1 MTETITIKQVFDELK
16 KIEKNM
22 VTKEELEAFK
32 DTIEIISNPE
42 TMRQIADSKEDIK
55 QGKTKIVHSVSDL
68 LSEA

>member
-1 MTETITIKQVFDELK
+1 MAETITIKQVFDELK

-42 TMRQIADSKEDIK
+42 TMRQIADSEEDIK